1 MFCVLSDEER
11 REGQRVLQP
20 SESQTEHDVPAL
32 STVISYTGLE
42 GFFLF
47 ELTVQPPEATKLKS
61 VAIFHRFVCYIL
73 LPIICLTGTG

>member
-32 STVISYTGLE
+32 STVISYTGHMKVFSSL
-42 GFFLF
+42 
-47 ELTVQPPEATKLKS
+47 S
-61 VAIFHRFVCYIL
+61 L
-73 LPIICLTGTG
+73 LYKHQKQS